1 MPSPASAKLA
11 HISKRRRTTS
21 RRYRVWPARSPRP
34 TTTCS
39 VPCSAT
45 PPEAS
50 ALLRAYLPQAISRQ
64 LLWST
69 LAWQPVGFIDD
80 RLRDSESDL
89 LYLIQR
95 KADAAPAWLY
105 VLLEHQSTPDAWL
118 RFAAAEVQHPHL
130 GTGSQPVPQREAT
143 APHRAAGVVS
153 GQPPLAPRPRVLG
166 VVCPAGPGL
175 ARSAALRAPLDRPD
189 QGSAGSGARRTARSH
204 RATGA
209 AGGVPGKLGPCCS
222 SWCRC
227 WRSWCGSAQPR
238 TGARS

>member
-1 MPSPASAKLA
+1 MAGE
-11 HISKRRRTTS
+11 ISTPHDNLFRSVFGDTT
-21 RRYRVWPARSPRP
+21 
-34 TTTCS
+34 
-39 VPCSAT
+39 
-45 PPEAS
+45 EAS

-143 APHRAAGVVS
+143 APHRAA
-153 GQPPLAPRPRVLG
+153 
-166 VVCPAGPGL
+166 AG
-175 ARSAALRAPLDRPD
+175 ATAASSRSCLPSR
-189 QGSAGSGARRTARSH
+189 SGSGPECRVTRTS
-204 RATGA
+204 
-209 AGGVPGKLGPCCS
+209 
-222 SWCRC
+222 
-227 WRSWCGSAQPR
+227 
-238 TGARS
+238 